1 MESYSFICVLNLAG
15 LNLKTKW
22 LDDYGLIEKKLCR
35 KKKWI
40 IQLNVCSDRFICVN
54 VLEKVYMYCY

>member
-1 MESYSFICVLNLAG
+1 MESYYFIWVLNLVV

-22 LDDYGLIEKKLCR
+22 LDDYGLIEKKFLER
-35 KKKWI
+35 KWI

-54 VLEKVYMYCY
+54 VLEKLYMYCY